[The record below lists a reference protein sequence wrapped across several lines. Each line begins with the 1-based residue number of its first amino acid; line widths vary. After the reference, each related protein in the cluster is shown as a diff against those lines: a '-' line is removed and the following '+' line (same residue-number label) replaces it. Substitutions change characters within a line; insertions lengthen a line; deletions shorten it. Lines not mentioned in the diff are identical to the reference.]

1 MQDWRRGTCAT
12 ASAPATRVPSA
23 PIAASTSATASGGYT
38 CAGKRYC
45 REMTSCEE
53 AKFYL
58 TQCGVA
64 TLDGNRDGVPC
75 ETLCR

>member
-1 MQDWRRGTCAT
+1 
-12 ASAPATRVPSA
+12 
-23 PIAASTSATASGGYT
+23 
-38 CAGKRYC
+38 
-45 REMTSCEE
+45 MTSCEE

-75 ETLCR
+75 EMLCH

>member
-1 MQDWRRGTCAT
+1 MA
-12 ASAPATRVPSA
+12 
-23 PIAASTSATASGGYT
+23 
-38 CAGKRYC
+38 
-45 REMTSCEE
+45 SCEE

-75 ETLCR
+75 EMLCH